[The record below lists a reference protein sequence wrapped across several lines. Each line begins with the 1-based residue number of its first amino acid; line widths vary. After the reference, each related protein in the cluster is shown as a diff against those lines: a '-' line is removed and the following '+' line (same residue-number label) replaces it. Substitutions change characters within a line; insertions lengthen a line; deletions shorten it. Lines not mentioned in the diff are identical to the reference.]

1 MNKLKYTLGIIAF
14 ISVFASC
21 SVEKRVHRNGY
32 HVEWHGRN
40 KQVEQTVSQ
49 PADKD
54 LAIVEHN
61 DQKDPEVQL
70 AAIPQPVVKQAAAP
84 VEIEKEVKSDL
95 AKNTPTKRQA
105 RKELM
110 QSLSH
115 ASKGNPWN
123 GHKAEVSHS
132 IDAAE
137 TDSQT
142 DQLVCVIVALF
153 LPFLGVY
160 LYQGDITQDFWI
172 TLILSLFFYFP
183 GLFYGL
189 YVILWK

>member
-1 MNKLKYTLGIIAF
+1 MNKLKYTLGIIAL

-40 KQVEQTVSQ
+40 KQVEQTASQ
-49 PADKD
+49 PTDKD
-54 LAIVEHN
+54 LAIVEN
-61 DQKDPEVQL
+61 DAQKDPEVQSI
-70 AAIPQPVVKQAAAP
+70 AIPQPTLEHAAAP

-95 AKNTPTKRQA
+95 AKNIPTKRQA
-105 RKELM
+105 RKEAM
-110 QSLSH
+110 QSLTH
-115 ASKGNPWN
+115 ASKSNLWN
-123 GHKAEVSHS
+123 GHKAELSHS

-172 TLILSLFFYFP
+172 TLILSLLFYFP

-189 YVILWK
+189 YVILLK

>member
-40 KQVEQTVSQ
+40 KQVEQTASQ

-61 DQKDPEVQL
+61 DHKDPEVQPV
-70 AAIPQPVVKQAAAP
+70 AIPQPTVEHAAAP
-84 VEIEKEVKSDL
+84 AEIEKEVKSDL

-105 RKELM
+105 RKEVM
-110 QSLSH
+110 QSLSP
-115 ASKGNPWN
+115 ASKSNLWN
-123 GHKAEVSHS
+123 GHTSEVSHS
-132 IDAAE
+132 IDASE

-172 TLILSLFFYFP
+172 TLVLSLFFYFP

-189 YVILWK
+189 YVILLK